1 MEVVRIAFV
10 LPGPLLNGGVR
21 VAATYAR
28 RLQERGHDV
37 VFVLHSNRRLNLRSQ
52 VRSLVRGDGW
62 PSMHPDGEEFFRDL
76 GVPQIEVPPTGSLDD
91 IPDGDVIIATWWRTA
106 ELVAALG
113 PSKGA
118 KVYFLQHYESH
129 PALPLERVK
138 NTWRLPFHKVV
149 VHRWLADVAA
159 REYGDHFVS
168 VVPNSVDTE
177 LFDSPPRGKQPVPTV
192 GTMYSD
198 ARFKGSDIAFEA
210 IRIARKSIPNLR
222 VLSFGATKAFQRID
236 VPPGT
241 EFHRN
246 PPQARIRDIYSR
258 CDAWLFASRSE
269 GFGLPILEAMACR
282 TPVIGTPAGAAPDY
296 LSHGCGCLVPHE
308 DPQAMA
314 DAIVEMAA
322 KPEREW
328 LAMSEKGYLK
338 VRSYTWD
345 DATDLF
351 EQALYTALDV
361 QSRRQTAAVT

>member
-1 MEVVRIAFV
+1 
-10 LPGPLLNGGVR
+10 
-21 VAATYAR
+21 
-28 RLQERGHDV
+28 V

-118 KVYFLQHYESH
+118 KVYFLQHYEIH

-282 TPVIGTPAGAAPDY
+282 TPRHRHARRRRPRLPIPRVRMPRAPTRIPKPWRTPSSRWRPSPSGNGWPCRRRGISRCAATLGTMRRTSSNRRSTRRSTSRAVVKPPP
-296 LSHGCGCLVPHE
+296 SP
-308 DPQAMA
+308 DPQAPQRTKRA
-314 DAIVEMAA
+314 
-322 KPEREW
+322 
-328 LAMSEKGYLK
+328 
-338 VRSYTWD
+338 
-345 DATDLF
+345 
-351 EQALYTALDV
+351 
-361 QSRRQTAAVT
+361 